1 MLRMN
6 SRQGTHVGSA
16 APIGWVDFIHVLSV
30 AFGIGLGMLMVA
42 QLGDWYA
49 RTCGGGCWLIE
60 PSAGF
65 AVAALLVYGVGLSL
79 PGVFAGAFAS
89 AMMSGLDAVSAVLVA
104 GGLVFHG
111 LLGWWLV
118 ARVLKADITFP
129 SLKDF
134 FLFVSGACL
143 AGPAVIAGWGALT
156 SSLRGSVPDPLMLLA
171 GTWQAAALGTLLVG
185 VFFLLAFRRQD
196 FRPHET
202 DAAAELLGYS
212 AVLGGLVYLLM
223 SPQPMAPSHFMALAA
238 SCALLA
244 MLVAIRFGLRSSA
257 LFLVI
262 FLLLVPAYSAMFP
275 DQTRGA
281 SAIARV
287 REQFGAPGIVALLAC
302 FGCFSLAAYRDE
314 LVAIRTKF
322 SLAMAS
328 ADLCMWDWSPAGWVC
343 HTPAWREKFGL
354 PSGRLLS
361 DADWKRPIHPED
373 LPGFERVVELLIS
386 HREQSW
392 SHTYRMNDSSGC
404 CRWVRSH
411 SCALRTNADNEIAAI
426 AGVTRDITEERQAV
440 QNEIAAIETEAEL
453 HTLRSQL
460 NPHFLFNALN
470 SVRAL
475 IGRDDER
482 ARTMVSALGKFLR
495 TLLSIRDDKVQ
506 SVAQEIGLVKNY
518 LQIEGI
524 RFGERIR
531 ESLQCDEALLPR
543 RLPGL
548 LLLTLVENAVK
559 HGISKLEQGGMID
572 VSIVEDPE
580 DESMVVT
587 VTNDG
592 VLGKA
597 PEGCGLENTR
607 RRIALATGGKG
618 ALEISQ
624 HPGPKVVA
632 VARFPD
638 DHRRISSPPAF
649 TVAPPSSATPAPN
662 PTT

>member
-1 MLRMN
+1 MHVN
-6 SRQGTHVGSA
+6 IPQGTRSGSA
-16 APIGWVDFIHVLSV
+16 APVCRVDFIHVLSI
-30 AFGIGLGMLMVA
+30 AFGLALGMVMVA

-49 RTCGGGCWLIE
+49 RVCSGGCWLID

-65 AVAALLVYGVGLSL
+65 AVAALLVYGLGLSL
-79 PGVFAGAFAS
+79 PGIFCGAAGSAMLSGADPAS
-89 AMMSGLDAVSAVLVA
+89 AVMVGGGVVL
-104 GGLVFHG
+104 HG

-134 FLFVSGACL
+134 FLFVAGACL
-143 AGPAVIAGWGALT
+143 AGPAVTAFWELLSPPPSAHAQEVLV
-156 SSLRGSVPDPLMLLA
+156 RLM
-171 GTWQAAALGTLLVG
+171 GTWQAGALGTLLFG

-196 FRPHET
+196 FRPHEA

-212 AVLGGLVYLLM
+212 AMLGGLVYLLM
-223 SPQPMAPSHFMALAA
+223 APGPMAPSHFMALSSA
-238 SCALLA
+238 CALLA

-262 FLLLVPAYSAMFP
+262 FVLLVPAYSAMFP
-275 DQTRGA
+275 DQARGA
-281 SAIARV
+281 SAVARV
-287 REQFGAPGIVALLAC
+287 PDQFGAPGIVALLAC
-302 FGCFSLAAYRDE
+302 FGCFALAAYRDE
-314 LVAIRTKF
+314 LVALRAKF

-343 HTPAWREKFGL
+343 HTPAWREKFAL
-354 PSGRLLS
+354 PSGRVLS

-373 LPGFERVVELLIS
+373 LPGFERVVDLLVS

-392 SHTYRMNDSSGC
+392 SHTYRMSDASGRW
-404 CRWVRSH
+404 RWVRSH
-411 SCALRTNADNEIAAI
+411 SCALRTTADNEIAAI
-426 AGVTRDITEERQAV
+426 AGVTRDITDERQAV
-440 QNEIAAIETEAEL
+440 QNEITAIETEAEL

-482 ARTMVSALGKFLR
+482 ARIMVSALGKFLR
-495 TLLSIRDDKVQ
+495 TLLAIRDDKVQ

-531 ESLQCDEALLPR
+531 ESMHCDEALLPR

-559 HGISKLEQGGMID
+559 HGISKLDQGGTIE
-572 VSIVEDPE
+572 VSIVEDPA
-580 DESMVVT
+580 DASMVVS
-587 VTNDG
+587 VANDG
-592 VLGKA
+592 VLGRS

-607 RRIALATGGKG
+607 RRIALATDGKG
-618 ALEISQ
+618 SLELSQ

-638 DHRRISSPPAF
+638 DHRRIS
-649 TVAPPSSATPAPN
+649 TPAPPPVIAQTPTAPATN
-662 PTT
+662 PNT